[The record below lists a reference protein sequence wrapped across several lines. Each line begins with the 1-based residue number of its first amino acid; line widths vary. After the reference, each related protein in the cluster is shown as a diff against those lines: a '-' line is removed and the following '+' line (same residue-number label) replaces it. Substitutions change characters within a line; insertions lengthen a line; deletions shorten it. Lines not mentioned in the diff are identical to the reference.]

1 MKIIK
6 SLSYYLVL
14 GFINY
19 FLKGTHFFGFKRKLL
34 NFIGIKVGKN
44 SKIVAPINIGKAAKL
59 EIGQNCWI
67 NKNFSVE
74 GNGQVIIHN
83 NIDIAPDVSILTG
96 SHKIGSSMRR
106 AGAGLTWSCTIESGT
121 WIGARTT
128 ILNNTNI
135 GKGVVIGACSLVNK
149 DCTNNGLYIG
159 SPAKKQKELL

>member
-1 MKIIK
+1 MRIIR

-14 GFINY
+14 GFINS

-34 NFIGIKVGKN
+34 NFIGIQVGKN
-44 SKIVAPINIGKAAKL
+44 SKIVAPINIGQAAKL
-59 EIGQNCWI
+59 EIGENCWI

-74 GNGQVIIHN
+74 GNGQVIIHD

-96 SHKIGSSMRR
+96 SHKIGSNIRR
-106 AGAGLTWSCTIESGT
+106 AGAGLTWSCTIGSGT

-159 SPAKKQKELL
+159 SPAKKQKDLL